1 VRCESVPGLCA
12 RNSSSHDVI
21 LLMISWNCAD
31 VDVDIDIDDAQN
43 ADDGDGDGD
52 GGGDEK
58 ITRGLGY

>member
-1 VRCESVPGLCA
+1 MRCENVPGLCA

-31 VDVDIDIDDAQN
+31 VDIDIDDAQN

-52 GGGDEK
+52 GGGDDKTEDVE
-58 ITRGLGY
+58 